1 MKNSTS
7 EFHLIKHLKTAQA
20 IESKVIFGKFVDFH
34 PTPQNQDKKHAEPF
48 KRPTRL
54 WKCYLVLRHR
64 IQKIIDSRAVL
75 IDSGGILGD
84 SLMSVCMEPV
94 NNR

>member
-1 MKNSTS
+1 MKNSTF

-20 IESKVIFGKFVDFH
+20 IESKVIFGKFANFH
-34 PTPQNQDKKHAEPF
+34 PAPQNQDKKQAEAF
-48 KRPTRL
+48 KRPTRPC
-54 WKCYLVLRHR
+54 KCYLVLRHR

-75 IDSGGILGD
+75 IDSGGILSD

-94 NNR
+94 VSR